1 MYYCLD
7 KSCVLRGWDK
17 LPTGIVKRMSGQV
30 VIVDPALYGK
40 ILNSPW
46 VLFEGSPL
54 LTDQEITVLDNL
66 TEQGMMAL
74 SDSPAPLSPE
84 QEYRRH
90 QNRYL
95 HAAHW
100 AITGRCNCRCRH
112 CYMSAPS
119 GNIGEY
125 AIEEC
130 LDIIG
135 QMREAGLQEASLTGG
150 EPLLH
155 RDFMRILEE
164 LTDAGIRI
172 GTIMSNGLLVDE
184 ELLGDLERLNQR
196 PEFNMSFDGV
206 GWHDWLRNTDGAEGA
221 VIRAFRICH
230 EHGFPTGSEYC
241 LHRGNVDVLAESIRL
256 LASVGCTSV
265 KVNGLSDE
273 GEAAGIQEYILSPEE
288 EYQVYLD
295 YLPAF
300 LDDGL
305 PVDLML
311 SGMFQNQGMRCSIPW
326 AKMPEDK
333 DCGNYCLCG
342 HARNMMHITADGYI
356 VPCIPMGS
364 VECGKTH
371 FPNLGDMTI
380 AEALSDSTY
389 MAFIDTRLTD
399 YFSANPACEAC
410 EYRNRCA
417 GGCRGNAA
425 YTGDLMAPDPK
436 ACRFFKD
443 GWYEKTRRLVEEY
456 VHRTQGN
463 RTSCDDQES

>member
-1 MYYCLD
+1 MEGGADCHMYYCLD
-7 KSCVLRGWDK
+7 KTCVLRGWDK
-17 LPTGIVKRMSGQV
+17 LPTGIVKRLAGQV
-30 VIVDPALYGK
+30 VFVDSALYVK

-46 VLFEGSPL
+46 VLFEGSPF
-54 LTDQEITVLDNL
+54 LTNQEKMVLDNL
-66 TEQGMMAL
+66 TEQGMMVL
-74 SDSPAPLSPE
+74 SHSLAPLAPE
-84 QEYRRH
+84 QEYHRY

-95 HAAHW
+95 YSAHW

-119 GNIGEY
+119 GIIGEC

-135 QMREAGLQEASLTGG
+135 QMREAGLQEVSLTGG

-155 RDFMRILEE
+155 RGFRRILNE
-164 LTDAGIRI
+164 LTDADIRI
-172 GTIMSNGLLVDE
+172 STIMSNGLLVNE
-184 ELLGDLERLNQR
+184 GLLDYLERLGQR
-196 PEFNMSFDGV
+196 PEFNMSFDGI
-206 GWHDWLRNTDGAEGA
+206 GWHDWLRNTDGAEEA
-221 VIRAFRICH
+221 VIRAFRLCH
-230 EHGFPTGSEYC
+230 ERGFPTGAEYC
-241 LHRGNVDVLAESIRL
+241 LHKGNVDVLPESIRL

-273 GEAAGIQEYILSPEE
+273 GEAAGIREYILSLEE

-311 SGMFQNQGMRCSIPW
+311 SGVFQNQGAQCSIPM
-326 AKMPEDK
+326 AKMPESK
-333 DCGNYCLCG
+333 DCGSYCLCG

-364 VECGKTH
+364 AKCGKTH
-371 FPNLGDMTI
+371 FPNLRDMTI
-380 AEALSDSTY
+380 AEALSSSTY
-389 MAFIDTRLTD
+389 MAFVDTRLSD
-399 YFSANPACEAC
+399 FFSANPACGAC
-410 EYRNRCA
+410 RYRNRCA

-425 YTGDLMAPDPK
+425 HAGDLMAVDQG

-443 GWYEKTRRLVEEY
+443 GWYDKTHRLLEGY
-456 VHRTQGN
+456 AHLSGQ
-463 RTSCDDQES
+463 